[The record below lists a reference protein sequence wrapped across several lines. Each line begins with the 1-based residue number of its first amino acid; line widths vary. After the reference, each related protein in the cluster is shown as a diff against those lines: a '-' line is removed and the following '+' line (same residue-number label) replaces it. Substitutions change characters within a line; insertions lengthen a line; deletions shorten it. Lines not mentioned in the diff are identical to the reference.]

1 MENSAVC
8 YTKDAAL
15 KMAIEL
21 EHDSFET
28 YLKAYKLSHDLRA
41 KTILKELALEE
52 LEHKYMLEKAFFE
65 EAVSLHDEGA
75 EAIPG
80 MQLTSFLA
88 TKPLDENSTPQDVMI
103 YAIHEEKRSVDFYDK
118 MAHQCSGAPMAPLF
132 TRLYKDESGH
142 LARLEA
148 LYEKIY
154 MAEM

>member
-15 KMAIEL
+15 KMAVEL
-21 EHDSFET
+21 EHTSFET
-28 YLKAYKLSHDLRA
+28 YLKAYKLSHDIRA

-52 LEHKYMLEKAFFE
+52 LEHKHMLEKAFFE
-65 EAVSLHDEGA
+65 EAVSLHDESNDA
-75 EAIPG
+75 APG
-80 MQLTSFLA
+80 LRLTSFLTA
-88 TKPLDENSTPQDVMI
+88 KPLDENSTPQDVMI

-132 TRLYKDESGH
+132 KRLYSDEAGH
-142 LARLEA
+142 LARLEE